1 MALPFPDAT
10 SREVDAAVRKAA
22 ACFPVFRKLD
32 GERRAAYLEGIAD
45 GLERDASKIVA
56 LADSETALG
65 ESRLSMELARTA
77 AEARLFADLARLDR
91 WRETRSDDAEPDRKP
106 FPKPAL
112 RTSNVALG
120 PVVVIG
126 ACNFPLAISVVG
138 TDTVSALAVGCPVVV
153 KAHPGHP
160 ATCAKLAEVA
170 GEAAEKAEIPAGAFS
185 LLQGAANRVA
195 RELVEHPLTSAVA
208 FTGSLAGGRT
218 LAAFAAARPAPIPF
232 HAEMGSLNPLYVL
245 PGALRERGGE
255 IAAGYAG
262 AVILFAGQMCTKPG
276 ILVASDGPDLDAF
289 LAVAASEFR
298 KAPPVA
304 MLNAVIRD
312 NFEASVASLAERTP
326 VWAESEGTLEP
337 RRNKSACRLFVSQ
350 AEHFRSD
357 PLLRAESF
365 GPASL
370 VLRARDTDE
379 LIALA
384 REAEGSLTAT
394 LHAGPGDDALADDLL
409 PLLERKAGR
418 VLWNGFPPGVLPTP
432 STHHGGPWPA
442 ATDSRHTSIG
452 LAAYKRFVRPVCR
465 QGFPVA

>member
-1 MALPFPDAT
+1 MTSPFPDAT
-10 SREVDAAVRKAA
+10 PREVDAAVRAA
-22 ACFPVFRKLD
+22 AECFPVFRKLK

-45 GLERDASKIVA
+45 GLEREASEVVA
-56 LADSETALG
+56 LANSETALG
-65 ESRLSMELARTA
+65 EARLSMELARTA
-77 AEARLFADLARLDR
+77 TEARLFAALARSDA
-91 WRETRSDDAEPDRKP
+91 WRETRSEEAEPDRKP
-106 FPKPAL
+106 APKPAL

-160 ATCAKLAEVA
+160 ATCVKLAEVA
-170 GEAAEKAEIPAGAFS
+170 RKAAEVAEIPAGAFS
-185 LLQGAANRVA
+185 LLRGAAHRVA
-195 RELVEHPLTSAVA
+195 RELVEHPSTASVA
-208 FTGSLAGGRT
+208 FTGSLAGGRA
-218 LAAFAAARPAPIPF
+218 LAALAAARPAPIPF
-232 HAEMGSLNPLYVL
+232 HAEMGSLNPLFVL

-255 IAAGYAG
+255 LAAGYVR
-262 AVILFAGQMCTKPG
+262 AVTLFAGQMCTKPG
-276 ILVASDGPDLDAF
+276 ALVAPDGPDLDAF
-289 LAVAASEFR
+289 LAAAASEFR
-298 KAPPVA
+298 KTPPVA
-304 MLNAVIRD
+304 MLNAGIRE
-312 NFEASVASLAERTP
+312 NFEASVSSLAERMP
-326 VWAESEGTLEP
+326 AWAESEASP
-337 RRNKSACRLFVSQ
+337 DVRRNESACRLFVTE
-350 AEHFRSD
+350 AARFRSD

-379 LIALA
+379 LLALA
-384 REAEGSLTAT
+384 RESEGSLTAT
-394 LHAGPGDDALADDLL
+394 LHAGPGDDALADVLL

-418 VLWNGFPPGVLPTP
+418 VLWNGFPPGVVPTP

-465 QGFPVA
+465 QGFPDA